1 MFTQY
6 LRRRCRRR
14 LHGYCQKLDILCGTN
29 AWCSLANL
37 LAVGA
42 QFAHFG
48 KKGTTLGN
56 LGRSLGEICFLRYTL
71 GMNAKNDRASWLK
84 GGAAVCSVPPPSPT
98 GKTWRL
104 VLLGAPGVGKGTQ
117 AGLLA
122 EQLGACHLST
132 GDVFRAA
139 KCLAEGERS
148 PALDRAMGFMRRG
161 ELVPDEIVL
170 DMVGERVRC
179 LRCCGGFLLDGFP
192 RTVAQ
197 GQALERLLQR
207 ERLALTAVLDY
218 ELPMENIIARI
229 GGRRT
234 CSGCKAVFH
243 VTGLPPRVEG
253 ICDHCGGK
261 LIQREDDRPEAIR
274 VRMAAYERS
283 TQPLIEFY
291 RQQGL
296 LVSIAAKATP
306 AETLRC
312 TLTKLNELSAVS
324 ANAR

>member
-1 MFTQY
+1 
-6 LRRRCRRR
+6 
-14 LHGYCQKLDILCGTN
+14 
-29 AWCSLANL
+29 
-37 LAVGA
+37 
-42 QFAHFG
+42 
-48 KKGTTLGN
+48 
-56 LGRSLGEICFLRYTL
+56 
-71 GMNAKNDRASWLK
+71 MNTKNDRAAWLK
-84 GGAAVCSVPPPSPT
+84 GGDTLCSTLPAAPP

-117 AGLLA
+117 AQLLA
-122 EQLGACHLST
+122 ERLGACHLST

-139 KCLAEGERS
+139 KCLADGERS
-148 PALDRAMGFMRRG
+148 PALDHAMGFMRRG

-197 GQALERLLQR
+197 AEALERLLQR
-207 ERLALTAVLDY
+207 EKLALTAVLDF
-218 ELPMENIIARI
+218 ELPIDEIVARL

-243 VTGLPPRVEG
+243 VTGLPSRVEG

-274 VRMAAYERS
+274 VRMAAYEKS
-283 TQPLIEFY
+283 TRPLMEFY
-291 RQQGL
+291 QKRGL
-296 LVSIAAKATP
+296 LVTIASAKTP
-306 AETLRC
+306 DETFQR
-312 TLTKLNELSAVS
+312 TMKILNDVVAHSTNS
-324 ANAR
+324 R